1 MSSQKKRVLILG
13 AAGKDFH
20 IFNMIYRTNEEFEIV
35 GFTATQIPDIVDRKY
50 PAELSGNLYPEG
62 IKIYDEADLASL
74 ITELKVEEAVF
85 AYSDVKH
92 EHVMQIASIVNA
104 NGAIFKLH
112 AAQET
117 MLETEKPVVAV
128 CAVRTGCG
136 KSQTSRYLANQF
148 RDMGLKAVAIRHPM
162 PYGDLVK
169 QKSQRF
175 ATYEDLD
182 LHECTIEEREEYEP
196 YIDRGLIVYSG
207 VDYEAILREA
217 EKEADVIIWDGG
229 NNDTPFIKP
238 SLHLVVADP
247 HRTGHELI
255 YHPGNTNFLMADVII
270 INKCDSAEEVNIEK
284 IASHANK
291 LNPSAVIIKAN
302 SPLTLDEDV
311 DLNGKKVLV
320 IEDGPTITHGDMPFG
335 AGTLI
340 AKANGAT
347 IVDPRSKAKGSIKE
361 AYEKYTHLEAVLPAL
376 GYYEDQLKD
385 LEDVIDD
392 VDCDIVVSG
401 TPIDLKRIINVKK
414 PMVHVTYEL
423 AERDG
428 EPLLSD
434 LVKKA
439 IE

>member
-1 MSSQKKRVLILG
+1 MSSQRKRVLILG

-20 IFNMIYRTNEEFEIV
+20 IFNMIYRTNKEFEIV

-74 ITELKVEEAVF
+74 IKELNVEEAVF

-92 EHVMQIASIVNA
+92 EHVMQLASIVNA
-104 NGAIFKLH
+104 NGATFKLH
-112 AAQET
+112 AAKET
-117 MLETEKPVVAV
+117 MLETEKPVIAV

-162 PYGDLVK
+162 PYGDLAK

-175 ATYEDLD
+175 ETYEDLD

-238 SLHLVVADP
+238 NLYIVVADP

-255 YHPGNTNFLMADVII
+255 YHPGNTNFIMADVII
-270 INKCDSAEEVNIEK
+270 INKCDSAEEANIDK
-284 IASHANK
+284 IVSHANK
-291 LNPSAVIIKAN
+291 LNPSAIIIKAN

-320 IEDGPTITHGDMPFG
+320 IEDGPTVTHGSMSFG
-335 AGTLI
+335 AATLI
-340 AKANGAT
+340 AKANGAI
-347 IVDPRSKAKGSIKE
+347 IVDPRPKAKGSIKA

-385 LEDVIDD
+385 LADVIDD

-401 TPIDLKRIINVKK
+401 TPIDLKRIITVTK

-428 EPLLSD
+428 EPILSE

-439 IE
+439 IK

>member
-1 MSSQKKRVLILG
+1 MSSQRKRVLILG

-20 IFNMIYRTNEEFEIV
+20 IFNMIYRNNEEFEIV

-74 ITELKVEEAVF
+74 IKELKVEEAVF
-85 AYSDVKH
+85 AYSDVLH
-92 EHVMQIASIVNA
+92 THVMQLASIVSA

-112 AAQET
+112 AAKET
-117 MLETEKPVVAV
+117 MLETDKPVVAV

-162 PYGDLVK
+162 PYGDLAK

-175 ATYEDLD
+175 ASYEDLD
-182 LHECTIEEREEYEP
+182 THECTIEEREEYEP

-229 NNDTPFIKP
+229 NNDTAFIKP
-238 SLHLVVADP
+238 NLYIVVADP
-247 HRTGHELI
+247 HRAGHELI

-270 INKCDSAEEVNIEK
+270 INKCDSAEEANIEK
-284 IASHANK
+284 IASHAKK
-291 LNPSAVIIKAN
+291 LNPSATIIRAN
-302 SPLTLDEDV
+302 SPLSLDEEV
-311 DLNGKKVLV
+311 DLKGMKVLA
-320 IEDGPTITHGDMPFG
+320 IEDGPTVTHGDMSFG
-335 AGTLI
+335 AATII
-340 AKANGAT
+340 AKANGAV
-347 IVDPRSKAKGSIKE
+347 IVDPRPMAKGSIKA

-385 LEDVIDD
+385 LEDAINDS
-392 VDCDIVVSG
+392 DCDIVVSG
-401 TPIDLKRIINVKK
+401 TPIDLKRIITVKK
-414 PMVHVTYEL
+414 PMVHVTYRL
-423 AERDG
+423 AEREG